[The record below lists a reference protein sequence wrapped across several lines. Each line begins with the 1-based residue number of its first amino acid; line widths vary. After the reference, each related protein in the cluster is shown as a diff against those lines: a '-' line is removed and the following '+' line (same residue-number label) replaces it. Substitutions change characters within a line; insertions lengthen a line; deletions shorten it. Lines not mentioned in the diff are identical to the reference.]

1 MIVTHH
7 WTLMFGLKGYSNV
20 VHSSWNLKL
29 NDVGK
34 AYDCGCGW
42 RPKRKSAVEKLNFI
56 GFRGRNFLES
66 VNIDLEKLTE
76 YAEVAREGRK
86 DVPSG
91 SS

>member
-1 MIVTHH
+1 
-7 WTLMFGLKGYSNV
+7 MFGLKGYSNV